1 MIESLQNMLSAMP
14 WTVQILGALLLIM
27 SVMSWTMI
35 IQKYRSF
42 YGVMQQYKEFEKVF
56 WSGGDLSGLYKTM
69 SSRKKE
75 NPISAIFCT
84 GYESLTEAQGE
95 VEAGRQI
102 KQAKDAMQIQM
113 KKWELTI
120 HNDLTWLATIASISP
135 YFGLLGTVF
144 GVMHTFQGLLT
155 ADTQASLQ
163 AVAPGISEALGMTAL
178 GLVVAIP
185 ATVAFNR
192 FTVWMDDLIN
202 YFQLFQ
208 DEFVL
213 LLVKQYK

>member
-1 MIESLQNMLSAMP
+1 
-14 WTVQILGALLLIM
+14 
-27 SVMSWTMI
+27 
-35 IQKYRSF
+35 
-42 YGVMQQYKEFEKVF
+42 
-56 WSGGDLSGLYKTM
+56 
-69 SSRKKE
+69 
-75 NPISAIFCT
+75 
-84 GYESLTEAQGE
+84 
-95 VEAGRQI
+95 
-102 KQAKDAMQIQM
+102 
-113 KKWELTI
+113 
-120 HNDLTWLATIASISP
+120 
-135 YFGLLGTVF
+135 
-144 GVMHTFQGLLT
+144 MHTFQGLLT